1 MNNLRK
7 VLDPYI
13 RLGRYDKPTGGW
25 LAFWPVSYGTVL
37 ASSYG
42 SIDLFFMSCGL
53 AASFMLR
60 AGGCAANDLWDRK
73 IDQQVERT
81 KSRPIASGEISP
93 LKAIGFCAFHMIP
106 LPVSYFIYK
115 PQIELL
121 FYMTT
126 PIIVLYPLAKRYLK
140 QPQAVLGIAM
150 NYGFLFS
157 YAVLTQ
163 QVDWVC
169 LPVMTGMW
177 CWTML
182 YDTIY
187 AFQDVKCDKKI
198 GNNSTAIAW
207 EGKYEKY
214 FEWLTVGMGTSY
226 ALAGYLAGLGS
237 VYYPALAFCIWR
249 FSRTWIGLDLNDS
262 KACLQ
267 SFKKNQAIGGYFFL
281 ALLIGKLGMKK
292 EEKGKKEEMEEK
304 KGVLDIKG

>member
-13 RLGRYDKPTGGW
+13 RLGRYDKPAGGW

-42 SIDLFFMSCGL
+42 SIDLFFITCGL

-73 IDQQVERT
+73 IDMQVERT

-93 LKAIGFCAFHMIP
+93 AKAIAFCSFHMIP

-121 FYMTT
+121 FYMTV
-126 PIIVLYPLAKRYLK
+126 PIIALYPLAKRFLK
-140 QPQAVLGIAM
+140 QPQAILGFSM
-150 NYGFLFS
+150 NYGFIFS
-157 YAVLTQ
+157 YAVLTKQ
-163 QVDWVC
+163 IDWLC
-169 LPVMTGMW
+169 LPIMTGMW

-187 AFQDVKCDKKI
+187 AFQDMNCDKKI
-198 GNNSTAIAW
+198 GNNSTTIAW
-207 EGKYEKY
+207 EGKHLQY
-214 FEWLTVGMGTSY
+214 FEWLTISMGASY
-226 ALAGYLAGLGS
+226 AMAGYLAGLGTI
-237 VYYPALAFCIWR
+237 YYPALAVCLWKFT
-249 FSRTWIGLDLNDS
+249 RTWIGLDFNDP
-262 KACLQ
+262 KACME

-281 ALLIGKLGMKK
+281 ALLLGKLSMKK
-292 EEKGKKEEMEEK
+292 DGKEESGQEEHELEMK
-304 KGVLDIKG
+304 R